1 MRLISILILKHS
13 LKNYLYFILLG
24 FFICC
29 IMDLQ
34 GQATLN
40 IQGIIKKSS
49 GANLDD
55 GTYSMRFRL
64 YTVAT
69 GSSSIWQEDHV
80 SVDITSGVYNVVL
93 GLITPFTI
101 SFDRTYFLGVSVDG
115 GAEVSPR
122 IRLTGAPYSLSL
134 MGQKNIFPSTGSVGI
149 GTVTP
154 DTSARLHIKNDSD
167 TTARFLLEGKDT
179 VVIVMKTRTDTASI
193 VFNGNKIAIPDLNI
207 NYAAGVSLPKGQA
220 VKYNT
225 LSTWQ
230 LVQVDT
236 LLDTGWICYDDW
248 KTTTSKTM
256 DRLSS
261 SGPYNSYILRPNQE
275 GNNIIAKQIDLG
287 GIPHSMVKVVFTFH
301 FFDTWDYALSSSS
314 GSRHEFGFGAFST
327 GGNASETGGQ
337 FQVGWRTSGA
347 TTEFGTFFSQAGYT
361 DLTESSTK
369 WADHNVRGYM
379 VAETTDNLIW
389 IYFGSNLDSA
399 ITDESFGISNIEIW
413 VK

>member
-1 MRLISILILKHS
+1 MGAMRLISILNLKHS
-13 LKNYLYFILLG
+13 LKNYLYFLLLG

-154 DTSARLHIKNDSD
+154 DTSARLHIKSDSD

-193 VFNGNKIAIPDLNI
+193 VFNGNKIAIPDLSI

-261 SGPYNSYILRPNQE
+261 SGPYNSYILRPNLE

-301 FFDTWDYALSSSS
+301 FFDTWDAGEFGFAAFGTKQNPYDGEGQTSGIFQIGWRQYSQPNFNTLFSSS
-314 GSRHEFGFGAFST
+314 GYFKGDSGL
-327 GGNASETGGQ
+327 AS
-337 FQVGWRTSGA
+337 
-347 TTEFGTFFSQAGYT
+347 
-361 DLTESSTK
+361 
-369 WADHNVRGYM
+369 ADYNIQGEM
-379 VAETTDNLIW
+379 VAQTDANTFWVL
-389 IYFGSNLDSA
+389 FGSNLDQVA
-399 ITDESFGISNIEIW
+399 TDESYGISNIQVW
-413 VK
+413 VR

>member
-1 MRLISILILKHS
+1 MKIINFLNLKDV
-13 LKNYLYFILLG
+13 LKSHLYFLLLCCM
-24 FFICC
+24 ICC
-29 IMDLQ
+29 NMDLQ

-69 GSSSIWQEDHV
+69 GSTHIWEEDHTNR
-80 SVDITSGVYNVVL
+80 VDVTSGVYNVVL

-101 SFDRTYFLGVSVDG
+101 SFDRSYFLGVSVDG

-122 IRLTGAPYSLSL
+122 IRLTGAPYSLAL
-134 MGQKNIFPSTGSVGI
+134 LGQKNIFPSTGTVGI
-149 GTVTP
+149 GTVRP
-154 DTSARLHIKNDSD
+154 DTSARLHVKSDSD

-179 VVIVMKTRTDTASI
+179 AVIVMKTRTDTAAIS
-193 VFNGNKIAIPDLNI
+193 FNGNKITISDLSI
-207 NYAAGVSLPKGQA
+207 NYASGVSLPKGQS

-236 LLDTGWICYDDW
+236 LLNTGWICYDDW

-261 SGPYNSYILRPNQE
+261 PGEYISFILRPNQD

-287 GIPHSMVKVVFTFH
+287 GIPHTMVKVVFTFH
-301 FFDTWDYALSSSS
+301 FFDTWDADEFGFAAFGTMQNPYGGAEQTSGIFQIGWRQYGQPNFNNLFSSS
-314 GSRHEFGFGAFST
+314 GYFKGDAAL
-327 GGNASETGGQ
+327 ASSDYNIQGE
-337 FQVGWRTSGA
+337 
-347 TTEFGTFFSQAGYT
+347 
-361 DLTESSTK
+361 
-369 WADHNVRGYM
+369 M
-379 VAETTDNLIW
+379 VAQTDANTFWVL
-389 IYFGSNLDSA
+389 FGSNLNSLA
-399 ITDESFGISNIEIW
+399 TDESYGISNIQVW
-413 VK
+413 VR

>member
-1 MRLISILILKHS
+1 MRKISFLNLKYS
-13 LKNYLYFILLG
+13 LNNYLYVLLLG
-24 FFICC
+24 FLILSN
-29 IMDLQ
+29 IDLQ

-55 GTYSMRFRL
+55 GTYSMRFRI

-69 GSSSIWQEDHV
+69 GSTSIWQEDHV
-80 SVDITSGVYNVVL
+80 NVDITSGVYNVVL

-115 GAEVSPR
+115 GVEVSPR

-154 DTSARLHIKNDSD
+154 DSSARLHIKSDSD

-179 VVIVMKTRTDTASI
+179 AIIVMKTRADTASI
-193 VFNGNKIAIPDLNI
+193 SFNGTKISIPDLSI
-207 NYAAGVSLPKGQA
+207 NYASGVSLPKGQS

-236 LLDTGWICYDDW
+236 LLNSGWLCYDDW
-248 KTTTSKTM
+248 KTTNSKTM
-256 DRLSS
+256 DRIGSQS
-261 SGPYNSYILRPNQE
+261 PFNSFILRPNLE

-287 GIPHSMVKVVFTFH
+287 GIPHTMVKIVFTFH
-301 FFDTWDYALSSSS
+301 FFDTWDEGEFGFAAFGSKQNPYDGAGQTSGILQIGWRQYAQPNFNTLFSSS
-314 GSRHEFGFGAFST
+314 GYFKGDSAL
-327 GGNASETGGQ
+327 ASSDYNIQGE
-337 FQVGWRTSGA
+337 
-347 TTEFGTFFSQAGYT
+347 
-361 DLTESSTK
+361 
-369 WADHNVRGYM
+369 M
-379 VAETTDNLIW
+379 VAQTDANTFWVL
-389 IYFGSNLDSA
+389 FGSNLEQA
-399 ITDESFGISNIEIW
+399 ATDESYGISNIQVW
-413 VK
+413 VR